1 MEGRK
6 KVWSQWRNARDKS
19 GQLFSQQY
27 KKTSLSNQKK
37 KKPQT
42 KLQVTFSI
50 AFKFLRKMTVF
61 LKERPLV
68 SAKYQPIKK
77 SLFISEDQKFSEQNH
92 FISNFAKY

>member
-1 MEGRK
+1 MPEINLANYFHNNIK
-6 KVWSQWRNARDKS
+6 SQ
-19 GQLFSQQY
+19 
-27 KKTSLSNQKK
+27 SLQPKKK

-50 AFKFLRKMTVF
+50 AFKFLRKITVF